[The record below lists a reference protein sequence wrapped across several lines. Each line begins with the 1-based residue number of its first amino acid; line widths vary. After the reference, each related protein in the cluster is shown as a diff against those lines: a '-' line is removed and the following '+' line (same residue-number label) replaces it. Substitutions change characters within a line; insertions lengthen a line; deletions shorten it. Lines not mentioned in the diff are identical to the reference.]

1 MKGGVILFRG
11 IGAAARRYLESD
23 RSTADEYYLE
33 GGTALAEF
41 TVTDSAGEII
51 EARTLDPVQYAA
63 WVDWTDPI
71 SGTSMG
77 TPRGAGEGMR
87 GSPRFA
93 EMVINAPKS
102 LSIAAALH
110 PEVSDVLD
118 AAQQDAAAEIRRWL
132 AQHSVTRIGP
142 RHAREIVPVQQLQTV
157 AVAHK
162 TSRAGDPHRH
172 IHFQI
177 GTRVDAAGKWRG
189 LDTAALFKQQGAIR
203 ALGTAIIA
211 AHPQLAAVLDK
222 SGLTLDPAT
231 GEVAELEP
239 FNAALSK
246 RGTQVERNLA
256 TFEAEWEAAHP
267 GEEPG
272 PVVRARLKAKAWEH
286 ERPGKKPTVLG
297 SEAGWR
303 AELED
308 AGYSPDAP
316 RAYRPAPVALDELRI
331 DEVASRALD
340 RAAAGASAWTVHTLR
355 EHVTRITT
363 EHGVQATPEELR
375 EFLQLAT
382 HLAASACLSVLP
394 PGVPKPEHV
403 AHLTSLRVVAVEME
417 LRDLLTARAVK
428 SNQRV
433 PDVHEL
439 AVQAGLDDDQER
451 AAAVVASADPL
462 VVVEGAAGSG
472 KTTML
477 KTAIE
482 AAAAEGRGM
491 RVVTPTKK
499 AADVAAQELGIP
511 TDSVAALVYA
521 HGFRWNS
528 DGMWTRLRP
537 GDADP
542 ETGSTYRGPAQEE
555 RLARGERIV
564 VDEAG
569 MLDHDSALALLH
581 VADEAGATVALVGDR
596 AQLPAVGRGGVL
608 DIAIKLTPAVV
619 DMTSLHRFTDPA
631 YAALTLELRHAR
643 NATAIFDRLNE
654 RGLIALHDTD
664 EDLQSAIATTT
675 STADAITA
683 ATNDEA
689 RSLNERIRAER
700 VDRGE
705 VDDARTVFGSDGLP
719 IGVGD
724 VIQTRRNESTLGVAN
739 RQTWTVQHVGE
750 DGALS
755 VVETSS
761 GRKRQR
767 TMTLPA
773 DYVTEDVHLAY
784 AVTAYGVQGAT
795 VNAAHTLVSDA
806 LDAAGVY
813 VGMTRGRETN
823 RLHIV
828 ASDLADAKQQF
839 VDALA
844 RDRADRGLEDATER
858 AREAVADLVADGP
871 MSIVSAERDRIV
883 ERIAKA
889 DAERE
894 QWVSAAARLHDQSQ
908 RHKAEYEP
916 QRELAEAADAKAA
929 AVLVDVTESLV
940 REAAADGA
948 GLLVAQQA
956 ANAAH
961 RAKANAPWL
970 RKRSATR
977 ISNDADARRDEAER
991 AVHDR
996 WQSVPHSE
1004 IGLPAW
1010 SEAVAQRH
1018 AAHSPEILEAREE
1031 ASQAHQIASETAARQ
1046 SRERMVLYERVLG
1059 NRRPSAVAV
1068 RVKALREQAAQ
1079 ERRYLAQ
1086 LDALRPDEAVKLVN
1100 ERAAQD
1106 EAQRLAAEESRRAA
1120 EVGATWLDALRNEP
1134 SRDRSPYRDGRLLS

>member
-11 IGAAARRYLESD
+11 TGTAARRYLESD

-33 GGTALAEF
+33 GGTALPGF
-41 TVTDSAGEII
+41 TVTDVAGEVI
-51 EARTLDPVQYAA
+51 EGRTLNPEQYAA

-110 PEVSDVLD
+110 PEVSDALD
-118 AAQQDAAAEIRRWL
+118 AAQQDAAEEIRRWL

-142 RHAREIVPVQQLQTV
+142 RHAREVVPVQRLQTI
-157 AVAHK
+157 AVTHK

-177 GTRVDAAGKWRG
+177 GTRVYAAGKWRG
-189 LDTAALFKQQGAIR
+189 LDTAALFKQQGAVR

-211 AHPQLAAVLDK
+211 AHPRLAAVLDK
-222 SGLTLDPAT
+222 LGLTLDPVT

-246 RGTQVERNLA
+246 RGAQVERNLA
-256 TFEAEWEAAHP
+256 AFEAEWEAAHP

-308 AGYSPDAP
+308 AGYSPDEP
-316 RAYRPAPVALDELRI
+316 RAHRPAPVALDELRI
-331 DEVASRALD
+331 EEVASRALD
-340 RAAAGASAWTVHTLR
+340 RAAAGASAWTAHTLR

-375 EFLQLAT
+375 EFVQLAT
-382 HLAASACLSVLP
+382 QLAASDCLSVFP
-394 PGVPKPEHV
+394 PGAPKPEHV
-403 AHLTSLRVVAVEME
+403 AHLTSLRVVAAETE
-417 LRDLLTARAVK
+417 LRDLLTARAEK
-428 SNQRV
+428 SNQRI
-433 PDVHEL
+433 PDLHEL
-439 AVQAGLDDDQER
+439 AVLADLDDDQER
-451 AAAVVASADPL
+451 AAAVVASPDPL

-477 KTAIE
+477 KTAI
-482 AAAAEGRGM
+482 AAAAVDGREM

-499 AADVAAQELGIP
+499 AADVSAQELGIP
-511 TDSVAALVYA
+511 SDSVAALVYA
-521 HGFRWNS
+521 HGFRWNN
-528 DGMWTRLRP
+528 DGVWTRLRP

-542 ETGSTYRGPAQEE
+542 ETGSTYRGPVQEA

-569 MLDHDSALALLH
+569 MLDQDSALALLH

-596 AQLPAVGRGGVL
+596 AQLSAVGRGGVL
-608 DIAIKLTPAVV
+608 DIAAKLTPAVV

-643 NATAIFDRLNE
+643 NPVAIFDRLNE
-654 RGLIALHDTD
+654 CGLIVLHDTD
-664 EDLQSAIATTT
+664 HDVRENIARTTHP
-675 STADAITA
+675 ADTITA

-724 VIQTRRNESTLGVAN
+724 VIQTRRNQSALGVAN
-739 RQTWTVQHVGE
+739 RQTWTVQHVGN

-755 VVETSS
+755 VVEIGN
-761 GRKRQR
+761 GRKQQR
-767 TMTLPA
+767 TVTLPTE
-773 DYVTEDVHLAY
+773 YVAEDAHLADDFVDP
-784 AVTAYGVQGAT
+784 ALGG
-795 VNAAHTLVSDA
+795 
-806 LDAAGVY
+806 LDA
-813 VGMTRGRETN
+813 N
-823 RLHIV
+823 
-828 ASDLADAKQQF
+828 
-839 VDALA
+839 ALWS
-844 RDRADRGLEDATER
+844 
-858 AREAVADLVADGP
+858 P
-871 MSIVSAERDRIV
+871 V
-883 ERIAKA
+883 ERNWSTASGA
-889 DAERE
+889 P
-894 QWVSAAARLHDQSQ
+894 S
-908 RHKAEYEP
+908 EP
-916 QRELAEAADAKAA
+916 
-929 AVLVDVTESLV
+929 TES
-940 REAAADGA
+940 ATG
-948 GLLVAQQA
+948 
-956 ANAAH
+956 
-961 RAKANAPWL
+961 RAEL
-970 RKRSATR
+970 
-977 ISNDADARRDEAER
+977 
-991 AVHDR
+991 
-996 WQSVPHSE
+996 
-1004 IGLPAW
+1004 
-1010 SEAVAQRH
+1010 
-1018 AAHSPEILEAREE
+1018 
-1031 ASQAHQIASETAARQ
+1031 
-1046 SRERMVLYERVLG
+1046 
-1059 NRRPSAVAV
+1059 
-1068 RVKALREQAAQ
+1068 
-1079 ERRYLAQ
+1079 
-1086 LDALRPDEAVKLVN
+1086 
-1100 ERAAQD
+1100 
-1106 EAQRLAAEESRRAA
+1106 
-1120 EVGATWLDALRNEP
+1120 
-1134 SRDRSPYRDGRLLS
+1134 